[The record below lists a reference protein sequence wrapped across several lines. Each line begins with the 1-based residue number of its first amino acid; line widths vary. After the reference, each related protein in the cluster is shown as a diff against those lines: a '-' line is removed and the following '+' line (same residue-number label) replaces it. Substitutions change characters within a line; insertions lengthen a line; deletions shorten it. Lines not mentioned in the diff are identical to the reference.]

1 MCIGRRPVLAYT
13 ICFAL
18 NLGEFMSDYFHKI
31 MSKYRRVIL
40 FLTDFV
46 IVCSAY
52 LFTWVLISG
61 RADMNDYYSLMI
73 SSCFLFVSCYVIVYF
88 ASGMYSSLWRYAEIV
103 EFFRCAWSSLMA
115 VAAFLVISL
124 VIYKERR
131 IPISVYALSAAFA
144 SSLTIYTRLT
154 YRM

>member
-1 MCIGRRPVLAYT
+1 
-13 ICFAL
+13 
-18 NLGEFMSDYFHKI
+18 MSDYFHKI

-154 YRM
+154 YRMYRNTKIQKIT

>member
-1 MCIGRRPVLAYT
+1 
-13 ICFAL
+13 
-18 NLGEFMSDYFHKI
+18 MSDYFHKI

-73 SSCFLFVSCYVIVYF
+73 SSCFLLNISSIVSSPYINNYYV
-88 ASGMYSSLWRYAEIV
+88 
-103 EFFRCAWSSLMA
+103 
-115 VAAFLVISL
+115 FLT
-124 VIYKERR
+124 
-131 IPISVYALSAAFA
+131 A
-144 SSLTIYTRLT
+144 
-154 YRM
+154 